1 MAKSQF
7 NVKISS
13 ELLTQLKSQAM
24 RSGKTLTDN
33 VTELIEMSLK
43 REELDVFNQLP
54 VERIEKIENRLS
66 SMETAISNLEQLIL
80 NSTQFKNR

>member
-24 RSGKTLTDN
+24 RSGKTLTDH

>member
-43 REELDVFNQLP
+43 REESDVFNQLP
-54 VERIEKIENRLS
+54 VERIEKVENRLS
-66 SMETAISNLEQLIL
+66 SIVTAISNLKHLSL
-80 NSTQFKNR
+80 NSTQFKDR